1 MARKRATATKVEEEL
16 EMYVPRK
23 RTRAVKAEKVVKP
36 KFVEE
41 REIQIKPIVAK
52 TDNQKKYLDSLQKN
66 MLTVG
71 RGSAGVGKTY
81 LAACVAANKY
91 LKGEVDK
98 IVVMRSAT
106 RMGANTGF
114 YPGTVE
120 EKLAFFLA
128 PILNTIKE
136 RVGYARYEA
145 EFGKSIVIQPME
157 AVRGMSFKSKTYLIC
172 DETQNVSLEEIR
184 SLVTRLE
191 EGCQIA
197 LCGDDKQKDLK
208 GLSGIEYVCNLV
220 KRHKI
225 PNCGI
230 VEFTTDD
237 IVRSGL
243 TKRFVE
249 IFEQEGPVSNVER
262 AYEKGELI

>member
-1 MARKRATATKVEEEL
+1 MARKRVARAVEEL
-16 EMYVPRK
+16 EEYVPHRRINRSQK
-23 RTRAVKAEKVVKP
+23 QERVIKP
-36 KFVEE
+36 KFAEE
-41 REIQIKPIVAK
+41 REAQLRPIVAK

-66 MLTVG
+66 MLTVA

-81 LAACVAANKY
+81 LAACVASNKY

-106 RMGANTGF
+106 RMGANTGY
-114 YPGTVE
+114 YPGSIE

-128 PILNTIKE
+128 PILNTIKDC
-136 RVGYARYEA
+136 VGHARYEA

-172 DETQNVSLEEIR
+172 DETQNVGLEELR

-191 EGCQIA
+191 EGSQIA
-197 LCGDDKQKDLK
+197 LCGDDKQKDIR
-208 GLSGIEYVCNLV
+208 GLSGIEYVCHLV

-243 TKRFVE
+243 TRRFVE
-249 IFEQEGPVSNVER
+249 IFEKEGPVSNVER
-262 AYEKGELI
+262 AYEKGEMI